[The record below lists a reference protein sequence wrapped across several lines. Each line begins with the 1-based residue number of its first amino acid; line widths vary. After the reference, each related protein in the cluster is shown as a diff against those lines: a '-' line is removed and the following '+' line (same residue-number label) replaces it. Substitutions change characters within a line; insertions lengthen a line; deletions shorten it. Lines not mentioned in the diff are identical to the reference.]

1 MNDPLSQI
9 RTGSQL
15 ERKEIE
21 NVDDTI
27 SNREEQ
33 DAKSKKVRT
42 ASERAQNFEEQ
53 YIKDLKEQ
61 VSFLQ
66 DRICLNEN
74 LPAKVAQLEQC
85 LDGFRAIGW
94 AQVVITMAG
103 TIAVG
108 ISGVVA
114 TSTGK
119 WIWFGVGAT
128 CLIVTEGYRV
138 VSQFFALPR
147 KHDPNQTAK

>member
-15 ERKEIE
+15 ERKATE
-21 NVDDTI
+21 NVDDEI

-33 DAKSKKVRT
+33 DAKSRKART
-42 ASERAQNFEEQ
+42 AAERAQNFEEQ
-53 YIKDLKEQ
+53 LVKELREQ
-61 VSFLQ
+61 VRFLQ
-66 DRICLNEN
+66 SRICLNEN

-108 ISGVVA
+108 TSGVVA

-119 WIWFGVGAT
+119 WI
-128 CLIVTEGYRV
+128 
-138 VSQFFALPR
+138 
-147 KHDPNQTAK
+147 